1 MNNNKPKM
9 SLTYRY
15 LNMNTMKFVDSNAD
29 FVDAFKG
36 TNHLVRVM
44 SVEEYGQV
52 LVAAGSHE
60 FSEQQALYQCRKLT
74 GVL

>member
-9 SLTYRY
+9 KLTYRY
-15 LNMNTMKFVDSNAD
+15 LNMNSLKFVDSNAE
-29 FVDAFKG
+29 FAKAFKG
-36 TNHLVRVM
+36 TNHLVRVI

-60 FSEQQALYQCRKLT
+60 FSEQQALYECRRLT

>member
-1 MNNNKPKM
+1 VKNNNPVM
-9 SLTYRY
+9 PLTYRY
-15 LNMNTMKFVDSNAD
+15 LNMNSLEFVDSNAA
-29 FVDAFKG
+29 FVKAFQG

-60 FSEQQALYQCRKLT
+60 FSEQQALYECRRLT

>member
-1 MNNNKPKM
+1 MKNNNPVM
-9 SLTYRY
+9 PLTYRY
-15 LNMNTMKFVDSNAD
+15 LNMNSLEFVDSNAA
-29 FVDAFKG
+29 FVKAFQG

-60 FSEQQALYQCRKLT
+60 FSEQQALYECRRLT